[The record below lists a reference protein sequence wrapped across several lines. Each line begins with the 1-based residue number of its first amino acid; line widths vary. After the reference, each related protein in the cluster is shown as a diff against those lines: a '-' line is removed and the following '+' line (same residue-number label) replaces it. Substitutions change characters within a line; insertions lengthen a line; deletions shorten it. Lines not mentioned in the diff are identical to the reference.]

1 MGWRSG
7 PPNRI
12 RAEAIPSRS
21 HKTPLPTKNEPMT
34 ARENED
40 ALAPWCDWDRIL
52 PRSGYSMVLSDCS
65 AWDETGRVGLRVS
78 AFQEAA

>member
-1 MGWRSG
+1 
-7 PPNRI
+7 
-12 RAEAIPSRS
+12 
-21 HKTPLPTKNEPMT
+21 MT